1 MEGPIMFDTKKLLND
16 LLSDAKGL
24 AAKGGD
30 IAAGKLG
37 TSPGNDKDN
46 LVKGL
51 GAGAVGG
58 VLMGLLLGTKGGR
71 KIGGGALKLGSLAA
85 IGTVAY
91 KAYQQ
96 YQASKGGTAPAASG
110 TLAPPAE
117 PKADPILLLRA
128 MIAAANADGHI
139 DADERARITVDIGRL
154 GLGTE
159 AAAALEAELKTPLSA
174 EQLAHG
180 INDPAVGAEVYTLS
194 AAIIDKVS
202 PEEAAYLQRLTAA
215 LKLDGALVAQINTEL
230 NA

>member
-1 MEGPIMFDTKKLLND
+1 MFDTKKLLND
-16 LLSDAKGL
+16 LLTDAKGL
-24 AAKGGD
+24 ASKGGD
-30 IAAGKLG
+30 MAAGKLG
-37 TSPGNDKDN
+37 TAPGADKDN

-51 GAGAVGG
+51 GAGALGG

-96 YQASKGGTAPAASG
+96 WQGSKAGVGAAPAAG
-110 TLAPPAE
+110 TLPAPTE

-139 DADERARITVDIGRL
+139 DAAERAQITLDIGRL
-154 GLGTE
+154 GLGVE

-174 EQLAHG
+174 AQLAHG
-180 INDPAVGAEVYTLS
+180 INDPAVAAEVYTLS
-194 AAIIDKVS
+194 AGIIDEVS
-202 PEEAAYLQRLTAA
+202 PLEAAYLQELAAA
-215 LKLDGALVAQINTEL
+215 LKLEAGLVAAINQQL